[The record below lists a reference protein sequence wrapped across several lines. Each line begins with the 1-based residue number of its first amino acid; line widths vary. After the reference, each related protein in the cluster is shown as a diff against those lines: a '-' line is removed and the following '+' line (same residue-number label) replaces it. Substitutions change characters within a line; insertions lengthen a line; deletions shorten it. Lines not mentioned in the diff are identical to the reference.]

1 MANDRITAYATAM
14 LGVARAEGQLDT
26 VVDEL
31 HAVAQALRANDE
43 LRNTLTD
50 RRIEAARRS
59 QIVED
64 LLGGNA
70 TDTTTA
76 LVSMA
81 VSTGRAGD
89 LPDIIGEVIQL
100 GAKQANRKVAFV
112 RSAVA
117 LTDDQKQRLA
127 AALTKSTGEPV
138 DVLVTVDPNVIGG
151 IVTEIGDTVIDGSVR
166 SRLAQLKDAF

>member
-1 MANDRITAYATAM
+1 MSNDRINAYAKAM
-14 LGVARAEGQLDT
+14 LSVAQAEGDIET
-26 VVDEL
+26 VTNEL
-31 HAVAQALRANDE
+31 HAVAQALRSNDE
-43 LRNTLTD
+43 LRSTLTD
-50 RRIEAARRS
+50 RRIEAARRA

-64 LLGGNA
+64 LLAGKA
-70 TDTTTA
+70 SDTTTA

-89 LPDIIGEVIQL
+89 LPDIVEQVVQL
-100 GAKQANRKVAFV
+100 GATQRSRQVAFV

-117 LTDDQKQRLA
+117 LTDDQKARLA

-151 IVTEIGDTVIDGSVR
+151 IVTQIGDTVIDGSVR
-166 SRLAQLKDAF
+166 TRLAQLRDAF